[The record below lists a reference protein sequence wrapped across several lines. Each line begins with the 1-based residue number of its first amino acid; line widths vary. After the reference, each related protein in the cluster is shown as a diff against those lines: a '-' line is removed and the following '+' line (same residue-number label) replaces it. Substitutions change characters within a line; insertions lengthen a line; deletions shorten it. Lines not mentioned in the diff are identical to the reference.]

1 MLICD
6 LGRGVKG
13 GSGEVGAVTGRIC
26 LINPRRGFLCARVS
40 FRYCPR
46 QNCGESAGFVR
57 FEKLKKGIYRSRIS
71 ILEALLFFRL
81 SQ

>member
-57 FEKLKKGIYRSRIS
+57 FEKLKMNLPIENLNS
-71 ILEALLFFRL
+71 
-81 SQ
+81 

>member
-13 GSGEVGAVTGRIC
+13 GSGEVGAVTSRIC
-26 LINPRRGFLCARVS
+26 LINPRRGFLCARVN

-46 QNCGESAGFVR
+46 QNCGESAELVGFDNW
-57 FEKLKKGIYRSRIS
+57 K
-71 ILEALLFFRL
+71 
-81 SQ
+81 